1 MNLRFGCACLAAASV
16 TSIAA
21 FGQPTP
27 PTPPA
32 APRAHAASGTYMV
45 QHGSSY
51 MGIGVVDITSER
63 AKTLNLKE
71 ERGVEVT
78 SMIEDGPAAKAGIKE
93 SDVVLEYNGQAVQGI
108 EQFQRLVRETPP
120 GRQVKVLVWRNGGTQ
135 TLTAT
140 VGERKGT
147 VITNDDGSWNFSMP
161 PMPPVPPM
169 PAFNMDMPRF
179 HMAFQNPMLGIDG
192 ESLESQE
199 QLAEFF
205 GVKEGV
211 LVKAVRRN
219 SAAEKAGIK
228 AGDVIVKVDDSK
240 VNSSSE
246 ITRTLRGL
254 RSKKSFTVMVVRNKK
269 EVPLTVTMEDR
280 GSIIHAGTRSVQC

>member
-1 MNLRFGCACLAAASV
+1 MKVNLAVVLACMAASV
-16 TSIAA
+16 VSTAA
-21 FGQPTP
+21 FGQATP
-27 PTPPA
+27 
-32 APRAHAASGTYMV
+32 APRAHGAAGTYVV
-45 QHGSSY
+45 QRGGSY
-51 MGIGVVDITSER
+51 IGIGVVDITADR
-63 AKTLNLKE
+63 AKALNLKE

-78 SMIEDGPAAKAGIKE
+78 SVVEDGPAAKAGVKE
-93 SDVVLEYNGQAVQGI
+93 GDVVLDYNGQAVQGT

-120 GRQVKVLVWRNGGTQ
+120 GRQVKVGIWRNGAAQ

-147 VITNDDGSWNFSMP
+147 VITSDDGGWNFTVPPIPPMP
-161 PMPPVPPM
+161 PMP
-169 PAFNMDMPRF
+169 NIEIPRF
-179 HMAFQNPMLGIDG
+179 SMAYQSPMLGIEG

-199 QLAEFF
+199 QLADFF

-211 LVKAVRRN
+211 LVKAVKHN

-240 VNSSSE
+240 VGSSSE

-254 RSKKSFTVMVVRNKK
+254 RSKKTFTVTVVRNKK
-269 EVPLTVTMEDR
+269 EMPLTVTMEDR
-280 GSIIHAGTRSVQC
+280 GSIIRAGVATVQC

>member
-1 MNLRFGCACLAAASV
+1 MRTHLRFGLACMAAASV
-16 TSIAA
+16 ASLAA

-27 PTPPA
+27 PPAA
-32 APRAHAASGTYMV
+32 APRARAAAGTYVV
-45 QHGSSY
+45 QHSGSY

-63 AKTLNLKE
+63 AKALNLKE

-78 SMIEDGPAAKAGIKE
+78 SIIEDGPSAKAGIKE
-93 SDVVLEYNGQAVQGI
+93 SDVVLEYNGQAVQGT

-135 TLTAT
+135 TLTAL

-147 VITNDDGSWNFSMP
+147 VITSDDGSWNFSMP
-161 PMPPVPPM
+161 PMPAM
-169 PAFNMDMPRF
+169 PNVSIDIPRF

-219 SAAEKAGIK
+219 SAADKAGIK

-254 RSKKSFTVMVVRNKK
+254 RSKKSFTVMVVRNRK
-269 EVPLTVTMEDR
+269 EMPLTVTMEDR
-280 GSIIHAGTRSVQC
+280 GSVIRAGVRSVQC